1 MVDTGVGIVTHQ
13 FHITPK
19 DSLMRPLPSLLALSL
34 VAVGAGFASSAHAA
48 EGDDRFT
55 LRLGAMNVDTDNTI
69 RGSTT
74 IAGQDVNVNEDFNLG
89 GKEWEPRVDGV
100 FRMSDRQRLIF
111 DYFKWDK
118 DRRETLN
125 DGIAFGDISVP
136 EGSFVK
142 AELKYQVAT
151 LVYDYSVVDTD
162 RFDLGLQI
170 GAEWAQVSAKGY
182 ADLGN
187 VYNGRF
193 LDEKENGVAP
203 VVGARLTFNP
213 ADRWLIN
220 LQGQYLNTSWGSF
233 DDYEGDLSRANAIVE
248 YRLTDNFGLFA
259 GYDWFK
265 LDVDQKGSDGIVGL
279 KQEFKGPVAGLSVS
293 F

>member
-1 MVDTGVGIVTHQ
+1 
-13 FHITPK
+13 
-19 DSLMRPLPSLLALSL
+19 MRSAPTLLALSL
-34 VAVGAGFASSAHAA
+34 VAVGAGFASTAHAA

-55 LRLGAMNVDTDNTI
+55 LRLGAMNIDTDNTI

-74 IAGQDVNVNEDFNLG
+74 IAGQDVNLNEDFSMG

-100 FRMSDRQRLIF
+100 FRFSDRQRLIF

-125 DGIAFGDISVP
+125 DGIAFGDINVP

-170 GAEWAQVSAKGY
+170 GAEWAQISAKGF
-182 ADLGN
+182 ADLGT

-203 VVGARLTFNP
+203 VVGARMTFNP
-213 ADRWLIN
+213 ADRWMIN
-220 LQGQYLNTSWGSF
+220 LQGQYLNTSWGNF
-233 DDYEGDLSRANAIVE
+233 DDYKGDLSRANAIVE
-248 YRLTDNFGLFA
+248 YRLTDTFGIFA

-265 LDVDQKGSDGIVGL
+265 LDVDQRGSDGVVGL
-279 KQEFKGPVAGLSVS
+279 KQEFKGPVAGVSLS

>member
-1 MVDTGVGIVTHQ
+1 
-13 FHITPK
+13 
-19 DSLMRPLPSLLALSL
+19 MRTVPTLLALSL
-34 VAVGAGFASSAHAA
+34 AAIGAGFASTAHAA
-48 EGDDRFT
+48 PDDDRFT
-55 LRLGAMNVDTDNTI
+55 LRVGAMNVDTDNTI
-69 RGSTT
+69 RGTT
-74 IAGQDVNVNEDFNLG
+74 NIAGRDVKVDEDFNLG

-100 FRMSDRQRLIF
+100 FRLSDRQRLIF

-125 DGIAFGDISVP
+125 DNIAFGEINVP
-136 EGSFVK
+136 NGSFVK

-162 RFDLGLQI
+162 TFDLGLQI

-203 VVGARLTFNP
+203 VVGARLSFTP

-220 LQGQYLNTSWGSF
+220 LQGQYLNTNWGSF
-233 DDYEGDLSRANAIVE
+233 DDYDGDLTRANAIVE
-248 YRLTDNFGLFA
+248 YRLTEKFGIFA
-259 GYDWFK
+259 GYDYFK

>member
-1 MVDTGVGIVTHQ
+1 
-13 FHITPK
+13 
-19 DSLMRPLPSLLALSL
+19 MRSTSTLLALSIATAL
-34 VAVGAGFASSAHAA
+34 VGFASTAHAA
-48 EGDDRFT
+48 ENDDRFT
-55 LRLGAMNVDTDNTI
+55 LRLGAMNIDTDNTI

-74 IAGQDVNVNEDFNLG
+74 IAGQDVNVDEDFSMG
-89 GKEWEPRVDGV
+89 GKEWEPRVDGM
-100 FRMSDRQRLIF
+100 FRISDRQRLIF

-118 DRRETLN
+118 DRREVLN
-125 DGIAFGDISVP
+125 DGIAFGEIVVP

-151 LVYDYSVVDTD
+151 LVYDYAVIDGD
-162 RFDLGLQI
+162 RFELGLQL
-170 GAEWAQVSAKGY
+170 GAEWAKVSAKGY
-182 ADLGN
+182 ADLGT
-187 VYNGRF
+187 VYEGRF
-193 LDEKENGVAP
+193 LDESESGVAP
-203 VVGARLTFNP
+203 VVGARMTFNP
-213 ADRWLIN
+213 ADRWMIN

-248 YRLTDNFGLFA
+248 YKLTDKFGIFA

-279 KQEFKGPVAGLSVS
+279 KQEFKGPVAGVALS

>member
-1 MVDTGVGIVTHQ
+1 
-13 FHITPK
+13 
-19 DSLMRPLPSLLALSL
+19 MRPIPTLLALSL
-34 VAVGAGFASSAHAA
+34 VAVGAGFASTAHAA

-55 LRLGAMNVDTDNTI
+55 LRLGAMNIDTDNTI
-69 RGSTT
+69 RGSTN
-74 IAGQDVNVNEDFNLG
+74 IAGQDVNLNEDFSMG

-100 FRMSDRQRLIF
+100 FRFSDRQRLIF

-118 DRRETLN
+118 DRREVLN
-125 DGIAFGDISVP
+125 DGIAFGDINVP

-170 GAEWAQVSAKGY
+170 GAEWAQISAKGY

-213 ADRWLIN
+213 ADRWMIN

-265 LDVDQKGSDGIVGL
+265 LDVDQKGSDGVIGL
-279 KQEFKGPVAGLSVS
+279 KQEFKGPVAGVSLS